1 MATKKNL
8 PPQPRPTIAEI
19 MQDAVQIGVLL
30 AGIKQGILAS
40 GESEETAEKV
50 IQIYIHEMTHQ
61 NDEPKNVANIV
72 WFGRG
77 EDEGDK
83 K

>member
-1 MATKKNL
+1 MATTKKNQ
-8 PPQPRPTIAEI
+8 PQPQPTLKEI
-19 MQDAVQIGVLL
+19 MDGAIQIGILL

-50 IQIYIHEMTHQ
+50 IQMYIHEMIHQ

-77 EDEGDK
+77 DDEGDK